1 MSWHYTTLFSYQPLF
16 PSPQTLFA
24 GTMSFLEHL
33 DPTKAF
39 KGELWQICCRHWQ
52 QQRCEHVSVRGLP
65 GMTDVINHFSL
76 PQNRRKED
84 FRWMFCPFISREERH
99 QHERTTSIKDQCKY
113 NKKYGRNMYVY
124 LVMLWQWGYL
134 GIKGRQQE
142 WLRLQNQAAGACGQD
157 LSLPRQ
163 LLNTFKLQMFIIILQ
178 ELGASRSKDLQ
189 KSLGRSLTTQ
199 VFPIPDLFN

>member
-1 MSWHYTTLFSYQPLF
+1 
-16 PSPQTLFA
+16 
-24 GTMSFLEHL
+24 
-33 DPTKAF
+33 
-39 KGELWQICCRHWQ
+39 
-52 QQRCEHVSVRGLP
+52 
-65 GMTDVINHFSL
+65 
-76 PQNRRKED
+76 
-84 FRWMFCPFISREERH
+84 
-99 QHERTTSIKDQCKY
+99 
-113 NKKYGRNMYVY
+113 MYVY